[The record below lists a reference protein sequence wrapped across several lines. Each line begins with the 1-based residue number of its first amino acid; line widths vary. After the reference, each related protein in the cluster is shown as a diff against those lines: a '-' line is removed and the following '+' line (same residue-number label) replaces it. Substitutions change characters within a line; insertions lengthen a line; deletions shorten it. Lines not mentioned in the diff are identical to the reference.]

1 MKVLVVGSGGREH
14 VLVWKLKQS
23 EKVKEIFC
31 APGNGGIAQLAE
43 CVDIAADDI
52 LALYDF
58 AVKNK
63 IDLTIVGPEA
73 PLVKGIVDEFQKKGL
88 KIFGPSQRAAQ
99 LEGSKVFAKEYM
111 RRYDIPTAD
120 FESFDNVNKAKAYV
134 EKKKFPLVIKADGLA
149 AGKGVVIAKDLKEAN
164 VALDQIMAEKVFKDA
179 GNKVI
184 IEDCLVGEEA
194 SILAVSD
201 GEHFVVLDSSQDHK
215 RIFDGDLGP
224 NTGGMGAYSPAPV
237 VTKALMMAISADII
251 APTIKGMR
259 KEGMPFT
266 GVLYAGVMVT
276 EDGPKVLE
284 YNVRFGDPET
294 QAILPRLKTDF
305 VDLCLASCD
314 GGLKDMPLVWD
325 DQACVCVVMA
335 AHGYPGSYEKGKAVH
350 GLSAA
355 AKQKDVFVFHAGTKK
370 QSEKIVTAGGRVLG
384 VVGLGKGIEAAIQT
398 AYEGVEK
405 ISFEGCF
412 FRRDIGAKAVARLHN

>member
-23 EKVKEIFC
+23 PKVKEIFC
-31 APGNGGIAQLAE
+31 APGNGGISEIAQ
-43 CVDIAADDI
+43 CIDIAADDV
-52 LALYDF
+52 LKLRDF

-73 PLVKGIVDEFQKKGL
+73 PLVKGIVDEFQKKDL
-88 KIFGPSQRAAQ
+88 KIFGPRQKAAQ
-99 LEGSKVFAKEYM
+99 LEGSKVFAKEFM
-111 RRYDIPTAD
+111 QRHNIPTAD
-120 FESFDNVNKAKAYV
+120 FEIFDNINKAKAYV
-134 EKKKFPLVIKADGLA
+134 EKKKFPVVIKADGLA

-164 VALDQIMAEKVFKDA
+164 VALDQIMGEKIFQDA

-184 IEDCLVGEEA
+184 IEDCLEGEEA

-224 NTGGMGAYSPAPV
+224 NTGGMGAYSPAPI
-237 VTKALMMAISADII
+237 VTKGLMMGIVVDVI
-251 APTIKGMR
+251 APTIKGMG

-266 GVLYAGVMVT
+266 GVLYAGIMVT

-294 QAILPRLKTDF
+294 QAVLPRLQTDF

-325 DQACVCVVMA
+325 PRPCVCVVIA
-335 AHGYPGSYEKGKAVH
+335 AKGYPGTYEKGKVIH
-350 GLSAA
+350 GLEEAG
-355 AKQKDVFVFHAGTKK
+355 KEKDVFVFHAGTKK
-370 QSEKIVTAGGRVLG
+370 QDKKIVTSGGRVLG
-384 VVGLGKGIEAAIQT
+384 VTGLGKDIEAAIQT
-398 AYEGVEK
+398 AYNGVDK
-405 ISFEGCF
+405 VSFDGCF
-412 FRRDIGAKAVARLHN
+412 FRRDIGAKALKRLG

>member
-23 EKVKEIFC
+23 PKIKEVFC
-31 APGNGGIAQLAE
+31 APGNGGIAEIAQ
-43 CVDIAADDI
+43 CVDIAADDVAG
-52 LALYDF
+52 LFDF

-63 IDLTIVGPEA
+63 IDLTVVGPEA

-99 LEGSKVFAKEYM
+99 LEGSKVFAKEFM
-111 RRYDIPTAD
+111 RRHNIPTAD
-120 FESFDNVNKAKAYV
+120 FESFDNLNKAKAYV
-134 EKKKFPLVIKADGLA
+134 EKKTFPLVIKADGLA
-149 AGKGVVIAKDLKEAN
+149 AGKGVVIAKDLSEAN
-164 VALDQIMAEKVFKDA
+164 AALDQIMDEKIFKDA

-201 GEHFVVLDSSQDHK
+201 GEYFVVLDSAQDHK

-237 VTKALMMAISADII
+237 VTKSLMMEISDNII
-251 APTIKGMR
+251 ASTIRGMR

-276 EDGPKVLE
+276 KDGPKVLE
-284 YNVRFGDPET
+284 YNARFGDPET

-305 VDLCLASCD
+305 VDLCLASCN

-335 AHGYPGSYEKGKAVH
+335 AHGYPGNYEKGKVIR
-350 GLSAA
+350 GLNVA
-355 AKQKDVFVFHAGTKK
+355 AKEKNVFVFHAGTKK
-370 QSEKIVTAGGRVLG
+370 QGKEIVTVGGRVLG
-384 VVGLGKGIEAAIQT
+384 VVGLGKDIDAAIQK
-398 AYEGVEK
+398 AYSGTEK
-405 ISFEGCF
+405 ISFEGSF
-412 FRRDIGAKAVARLHN
+412 FRRDIGAKALARLK